1 MKEEEEVPIKKKEKE
16 KCIPLGKE
24 EEKKKGKKKGKE
36 AKYSL
41 LYCVF
46 HLQNK
51 KKYSLLCPFCV
62 KSTDKQKQKQKKQ
75 KKGKS
80 GKASSAPAVLPFVPL
95 SRLFGSLSMCLAA
108 WEFLKKS

>member
-75 KKGKS
+75 KKKEKVGK
-80 GKASSAPAVLPFVPL
+80 PPLLLPFCPL
-95 SRLFGSLSMCLAA
+95 FPCLV
-108 WEFLKKS
+108 FLVLCRCVSPLGNF